1 MARAI
6 FGTGIAAVLLGCA
19 SSKPGAYDPS
29 LGAADAGSAKD
40 AAGGILGGD
49 TPPTQNG
56 PAGGCDGETP
66 TELSDAKDFAKA
78 IGLCKVADGSF
89 ADDWGLI
96 SARLENGFGAATA
109 PGKEQVG
116 SLGKFGNKLRPRE
129 GSKLAVLSTGYALE
143 YNGKSGA
150 SFKTGGKPPR
160 AASGVL
166 PEGYPKAS
174 KSCGLATDVHDVA
187 GVHLEV
193 KAPKNA
199 TGVSF
204 DFNFFSSEWPE
215 FVCSS
220 FNDGF
225 LAFVRSK
232 AKTDNISFDKQGN
245 PVSVNNGFFDR
256 CTPGTPTG
264 CAGGQN
270 VTLSLCPGGGEELGG
285 TGFEAP
291 GTYCAGKVSVGGGA
305 TGWLTSK
312 LPLQGGEV
320 FEIDF
325 LIWNTGDTALDSSV
339 LIDNFT
345 FIVDGPVE
353 IGTDRPPIK

>member
-1 MARAI
+1 VDA
-6 FGTGIAAVLLGCA
+6 GSG
-19 SSKPGAYDPS
+19 
-29 LGAADAGSAKD
+29 ADAGG
-40 AAGGILGGD
+40 GGILGGD
-49 TPPTQNG
+49 PKDDDQG
-56 PAGGCDGETP
+56 PKGGGCDADTP
-66 TELSDAKDFAKA
+66 SEASAKDFARA
-78 IGLCKVADGSF
+78 IGLCKVADAAV
-89 ADDWGLI
+89 ADDWGLV
-96 SARLENGFGAATA
+96 SARLENGFGSTA
-109 PGKEQVG
+109 LPGKEQVG
-116 SLGKFGNKLRPRE
+116 TLTKFGNKLRPRE
-129 GSKLAVLSTGYALE
+129 GAKLGVLSTGYARE
-143 YNGKSGA
+143 YNGSNGI
-150 SFKTGGKPPR
+150 SFKNGVKPMR
-160 AASGVL
+160 AESGVL
-166 PEGYPKAS
+166 PAGYPKAS
-174 KSCGLATDVHDVA
+174 KTCGLATDVHDVV
-187 GVHLEV
+187 GVHLEI

-225 LAFVRSK
+225 LAYVKSQG
-232 AKTDNISFDKQGN
+232 KTDNISFDKQGN

-256 CTPGTPTG
+256 CTPNTPTG
-264 CAGGQN
+264 CAGGQGIGMA
-270 VTLSLCPGGGEELGG
+270 VCPGGAEELGG

-291 GTYCAGKVSVGGGA
+291 GTYCAGKLSVGGGA

-325 LIWNTGDTALDSSV
+325 MIWNTGDTALDSSV

-345 FIVDGPVE
+345 FIVDGVVE